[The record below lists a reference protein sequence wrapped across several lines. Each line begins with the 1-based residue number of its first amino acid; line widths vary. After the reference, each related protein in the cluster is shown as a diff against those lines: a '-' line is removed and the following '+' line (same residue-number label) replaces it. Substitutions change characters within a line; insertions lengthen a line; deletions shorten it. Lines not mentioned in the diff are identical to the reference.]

1 VDHRTPAARGG
12 PTSQFNGGAQC
23 KGHNRIP
30 HLHDDPVEQPERRV
44 DRLDAIRCR
53 LRWQAMHDPDDTK
66 LRARWRD
73 DVAVLGDLNAPGA

>member
-1 VDHRTPAARGG
+1 VVPASECDVDHRTPAARGG
-12 PTSQFNGGAQC
+12 PTSQFNGGAEC

-53 LRWQAMHDPDDTK
+53 LRWQ
-66 LRARWRD
+66 L
-73 DVAVLGDLNAPGA
+73 LNEPETA